1 MLFPK
6 CGTHGGSSKET
17 DSSLTI
23 ASPKSML
30 GYDRDGGQVA
40 SDSRVVPSTP
50 QDVPAFVRP
59 TRVEPTGRDGGV
71 AGESS
76 AEPPQSGVG
85 ISTAGGQASHPQTLG
100 ARASGSPRKHTEQ
113 QGVSSPAKTVGRFSV
128 VSTQDEWTLA
138 SPHSLRYSAPPDVYL
153 DEAPSSP
160 DVKLAVRRAQTASSI
175 EVGVGARVQRLRGR
189 GPRARPPVQKQASLP
204 GSGSVAGDFVKKATA
219 FLQRPSRAGSLGPET
234 PSRAG
239 MKVPTISV
247 TSFHSQSS
255 YISSDNDSELEDAD
269 IKKELQSL
277 REKHLKEISEL
288 QSQQKQEI
296 EALYRR
302 LGKPLP
308 PNVGFFHTAPPTGR
322 RRKTSKSKLK
332 AGKLLNPLVRQ
343 LKVVASS
350 TGHLADSSRV
360 RGSLQTARA

>member
-1 MLFPK
+1 TEQGTSSSVTELFP
-6 CGTHGGSSKET
+6 GST
-17 DSSLTI
+17 
-23 ASPKSML
+23 L
-30 GYDRDGGQVA
+30 GFDRDGGQVA
-40 SDSRVVPSTP
+40 SDSSVALSAP
-50 QDVPAFVRP
+50 QDTSPALK
-59 TRVEPTGRDGGV
+59 EPTAMDSRV
-71 AGESS
+71 PGESS
-76 AEPPQSGVG
+76 AELLQSGTGTVPE
-85 ISTAGGQASHPQTLG
+85 GGQAGRPQMHS
-100 ARASGSPRKHTEQ
+100 ARASGSPWKRSGQ
-113 QGVSSPAKTVGRFSV
+113 QDGSSPAKTVGRFSV

-138 SPHSLRYSAPPDVYL
+138 SPYSLRYSAPPDVYL

-160 DVKLAVRRAQTASSI
+160 DVKLAVRRVQTASSI
-175 EVGVGARVQRLRGR
+175 EVGLGEPVSSDSGDERPQGR
-189 GPRARPPVQKQASLP
+189 PTVQKQASLP
-204 GSGSVAGDFVKKATA
+204 SDGGVASDLLKKATA
-219 FLQRPSRAGSLGPET
+219 GPLGPET
-234 PSRAG
+234 PGRAG
-239 MKVPTISV
+239 VKVPTISV

-255 YISSDNDSELEDAD
+255 YISSDNDSEFEDAD

-350 TGHLADSSRV
+350 TGHLADSSRGPPPV
-360 RGSLQTARA
+360 RGPLRPAPA

>member
-1 MLFPK
+1 MEQ
-6 CGTHGGSSKET
+6 GTSSSMTE
-17 DSSLTI
+17 SS
-23 ASPKSML
+23 PRSML

-40 SDSRVVPSTP
+40 SDSHVVPSIP

-59 TRVEPTGRDGGV
+59 ACVEPTDRDGGV

-76 AEPPQSGVG
+76 AEPPPSGMG
-85 ISTAGGQASHPQTLG
+85 ISTVGGQANHPQTLG
-100 ARASGSPRKHTEQ
+100 ARASESSWKRPEQ
-113 QGVSSPAKTVGRFSV
+113 QDVSSPAKTVGRFSV

-175 EVGVGARVQRLRGR
+175 EVGAGEPVSSDSGDE
-189 GPRARPPVQKQASLP
+189 GPQARPPVQKQASLP
-204 GSGSVAGDFVKKATA
+204 GSGSVAGDFVKKATSCRG
-219 FLQRPSRAGSLGPET
+219 LLGPSLGPET

-350 TGHLADSSRV
+350 TGHLADSSRGPPAKDPKPV
-360 RGSLQTARA
+360 WGSLQTARA

>member
-1 MLFPK
+1 MEQ
-6 CGTHGGSSKET
+6 GMSSSMTE
-17 DSSLTI
+17 SS
-23 ASPKSML
+23 PRSML
-30 GYDRDGGQVA
+30 GYDRDGRQVA
-40 SDSRVVPSTP
+40 SDSHVVPSIP

-59 TRVEPTGRDGGV
+59 ARVEPTDRDGGV
-71 AGESS
+71 SGESS
-76 AEPPQSGVG
+76 AEPLPSDTG
-85 ISTAGGQASHPQTLG
+85 ISTVGGQASHPQTLG
-100 ARASGSPRKHTEQ
+100 ARASGSPRKRPEQ
-113 QGVSSPAKTVGRFSV
+113 QDVSSPAKTVGRFSV

-175 EVGVGARVQRLRGR
+175 EVGVGEPVSSDSGDE
-189 GPRARPPVQKQASLP
+189 GPRVRPPVQKQASLP
-204 GSGSVAGDFVKKATA
+204 VSGSVAGDFVKKATA

-234 PSRAG
+234 PSRVG

-350 TGHLADSSRV
+350 TGHLADSSRGPPPV
-360 RGSLQTARA
+360 WGSLQTARA